1 MHAPIDVPEPPPNL
15 DFNPLPTNL
24 SVLVISWDQPDNTLI
39 DEDDPVTTTYTVTVT
54 GPTFN
59 FSETTTDTR
68 YSFVDDIDQP
78 CAMHNFQV
86 HASNA
91 AGDGT
96 PDVINETIPICE
108 CMDAYNIII
117 MNSLIM

>member
-1 MHAPIDVPEPPPNL
+1 MI
-15 DFNPLPTNL
+15 T
-24 SVLVISWDQPDNTLI
+24 WDQPGNTLI
-39 DEDDPVTTTYTVTVT
+39 DEDAPVTTTYTVTVT

-59 FSETTTDTR
+59 FNVTTTDTS
-68 YSFVDDIDQP
+68 YSFVDDIDEP

-91 AGDGT
+91 AGDGL

-108 CMDAYNIII
+108 WYAYNLHVWIA
-117 MNSLIM
+117 